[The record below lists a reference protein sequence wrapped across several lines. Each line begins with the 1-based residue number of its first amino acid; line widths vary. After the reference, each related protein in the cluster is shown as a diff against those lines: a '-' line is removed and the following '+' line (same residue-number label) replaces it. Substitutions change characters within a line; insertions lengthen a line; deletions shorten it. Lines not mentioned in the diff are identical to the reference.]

1 MTATARS
8 RRTTHAHLRTAEQV
22 CAAVAFLGAVAV
34 LSLPALLPGW
44 AGVWLLLWPLA
55 GLAAA
60 RALAWS
66 RRTAASARTPGMV
79 RRRRPAVA
87 MARRRP
93 ATGRTGGRALAAIVL
108 R

>member
-1 MTATARS
+1 MTATARP
-8 RRTTHAHLRTAEQV
+8 RNAAIVHLRTAEQV

-44 AGVWLLLWPLA
+44 AGAWLLLWPLA

-60 RALAWS
+60 RALAWT
-66 RRTAASARTPGMV
+66 RRAAAPARTPV
-79 RRRRPAVA
+79 VARRPRSAGA
-87 MARRRP
+87 MARRRT
-93 ATGRTGGRALAAIVL
+93 ATGRAGRRTLAAIVL